1 LKVYLFE
8 FWGSFCGEVRNGNF
22 LQFYPSRNMKKMNL
36 HESVSVK
43 IGFVVCSREVSEIG
57 VTNLK
62 RKKNTRESNISPIC
76 LHWGD
81 RFEFWRAGRVTS
93 LTSDT
98 HQFAIFRKHN
108 WSPYTVMNIMFI
120 LSSPACGC

>member
-62 RKKNTRESNISPIC
+62 RKKNKKV
-76 LHWGD
+76 H
-81 RFEFWRAGRVTS
+81 ARVIFH
-93 LTSDT
+93 L
-98 HQFAIFRKHN
+98 FAFTGAIALNFGA
-108 WSPYTVMNIMFI
+108 PD
-120 LSSPACGC
+120 G